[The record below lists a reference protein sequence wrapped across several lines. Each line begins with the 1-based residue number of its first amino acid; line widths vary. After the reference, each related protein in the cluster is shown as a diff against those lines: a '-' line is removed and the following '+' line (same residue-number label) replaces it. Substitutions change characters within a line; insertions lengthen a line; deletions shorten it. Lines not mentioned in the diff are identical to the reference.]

1 MSSKLP
7 NEDHPGDIGLVGK
20 KKSSKDEY
28 YSFMLRQERLKQIK
42 DAQKGGAFLTAEE
55 QAALSSMSEREKIE
69 LRTLARLYSLSD
81 SSPEYLQIKAITGG
95 QSREDIADKLTK
107 LYMERVV
114 VEDVL
119 DRFIAPS
126 SAKKIIADAGTSS
139 RSRYDAFG
147 QSK

>member
-1 MSSKLP
+1 MSSKFP
-7 NEDHPGDIGLVGK
+7 NEEHPGDIGMVSK
-20 KKSSKDEY
+20 KRSSKDEY
-28 YSFMLRQERLKQIK
+28 YAFMLRQERLKQIK
-42 DAQKGGAFLTAEE
+42 DANKGGRFLTTEE
-55 QAALSSMSEREKIE
+55 QSALSAMSEREKIE
-69 LRTLARLYSLSD
+69 LRTLARLYSLAD

-95 QSREDIADKLTK
+95 HTREDIADKLTS

-126 SAKKIIADAGTSS
+126 SAKKIISDAGTES

-147 QSK
+147 QNK